1 MQVKSSILD
10 NGVKHIILD
19 GRLDM
24 QGVREVELK
33 FTAYASSEKAGVVV
47 DLSSVPF
54 LASIGI
60 GMLISSAKA
69 VQNRGGKMVLLNPVP
84 MVADLLTM
92 MGINEI
98 IPIFDDLDAACA
110 GLLAGMK
117 P

>member
-1 MQVKSSILD
+1 MQVKLLILE

-24 QGVREVELK
+24 QGVMEVELK
-33 FTAYASSEKAGVVV
+33 FTAYASSEKAGVIA

-60 GMLISSAKA
+60 RMLISSAKA

-84 MVADLLTM
+84 LVADVLTTT
-92 MGINEI
+92 GISAI

-110 GLLAGMK
+110 SVLSGMK